1 MPGAPRSDGS
11 RVRLCCCYC
20 TTKLARKLLFPAKK
34 RSRDFRTGDIYRWK
48 VCFPC
53 LVQIQPGVNCRVP
66 NPIHDFYS
74 VLDQDVI
81 LFYTLIIL
89 ILLEFSSNA
98 RNLRFMVVLF
108 TCLMAMVTEYQKL
121 VLLGCLYVRG
131 TSLMCQM
138 YFRSPLQRRLVYYGF
153 GVS

>member
-1 MPGAPRSDGS
+1 MSRAPRSDEPAFTS
-11 RVRLCCCYC
+11 ATTVPPRLPGNYC
-20 TTKLARKLLFPAKK
+20 FAAKK
-34 RSRDFRTGDIYRWK
+34 VTPFSQRRYLPLESMLYVLGSDTTRGQPSRSKGKKFMTFNRFG
-48 VCFPC
+48 P
-53 LVQIQPGVNCRVP
+53 
-66 NPIHDFYS
+66 
-74 VLDQDVI
+74 DVI
-81 LFYTLIIL
+81 FVYTLIIL

-138 YFRSPLQRRLVYYGF
+138 YFRSPLQRRLVY
-153 GVS
+153 